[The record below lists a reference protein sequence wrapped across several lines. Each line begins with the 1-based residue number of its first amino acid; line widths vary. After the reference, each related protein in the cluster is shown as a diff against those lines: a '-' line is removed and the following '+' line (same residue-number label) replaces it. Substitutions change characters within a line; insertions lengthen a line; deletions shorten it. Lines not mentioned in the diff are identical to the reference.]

1 MNNQKSKNKLNFLLI
16 PFLIFNPLFLLSY
29 SSEFDSFNGNDNE
42 KETLMDEAKELNLVI
57 DENVNNKAKK
67 QELIQ
72 KEQIDLEGEKI
83 DLIFIKNNQI
93 EANNFEESIQNKKDL
108 NIISK
113 QKDQSNEKSNHEF
126 MNESSSFSKGG
137 DIYTGQ
143 FEIPLRG
150 YVRLKE
156 QKISLNLLDSDPIV
170 ALKLIA
176 KLGNY
181 GIVVVDN
188 DEKEEE
194 SSKNNKSSITV
205 NFEETDI
212 SDVFN
217 SILMAS
223 NLQAKIEKN
232 IIFIGEDILN
242 KSLNPSISKT
252 YRINQAN
259 AASVADYL
267 RTLGARIS
275 KVLVRGSSND
285 GAEISDR
292 LQQAKL
298 EDNFVDPYGN
308 EGGPLNGLIGTVDLR
323 LQTIT
328 LIGSQELINT
338 SEKYIKALDRRHK
351 QVALSVRIIDVS
363 LNKSDIK
370 KNYLEFR
377 KGDTRVISSEGLSV
391 QAGNETPGIPQDGS
405 TITTPFGGVAE
416 GIFANWL
423 MAKITNDDAKVMA
436 SPTLIL
442 GENSDPNVSGA
453 ASVDDALGQATI
465 GRPYSNEGF
474 IKVGE
479 TVITK
484 WERSTEAESG
494 ASTCTGTEGTAGI
507 TFGAKVDKIDDNG
520 FVTFSLSPA
529 ISSVTKTIEISGCGI
544 QSTLSVRKL
553 DTGSIRVKNKD
564 TLVLTGVIKD
574 EDNVSTSKVPILGDL
589 PILGSLFRNNTDIKK
604 KSELII
610 LVTPNILKD
619 DLSEDYEL

>member
-42 KETLMDEAKELNLVI
+42 KESLMDEVKDLNLVK

-72 KEQIDLEGEKI
+72 KEQIDLGGEKI

-194 SSKNNKSSITV
+194 SSKNNKSLITV

-223 NLQAKIEKN
+223 NLQAK
-232 IIFIGEDILN
+232 
-242 KSLNPSISKT
+242 
-252 YRINQAN
+252 
-259 AASVADYL
+259 
-267 RTLGARIS
+267 
-275 KVLVRGSSND
+275 
-285 GAEISDR
+285 
-292 LQQAKL
+292 
-298 EDNFVDPYGN
+298 
-308 EGGPLNGLIGTVDLR
+308 
-323 LQTIT
+323 
-328 LIGSQELINT
+328 
-338 SEKYIKALDRRHK
+338 
-351 QVALSVRIIDVS
+351 
-363 LNKSDIK
+363 
-370 KNYLEFR
+370 
-377 KGDTRVISSEGLSV
+377 
-391 QAGNETPGIPQDGS
+391 
-405 TITTPFGGVAE
+405 
-416 GIFANWL
+416 
-423 MAKITNDDAKVMA
+423 
-436 SPTLIL
+436 
-442 GENSDPNVSGA
+442 
-453 ASVDDALGQATI
+453 
-465 GRPYSNEGF
+465 
-474 IKVGE
+474 
-479 TVITK
+479 
-484 WERSTEAESG
+484 
-494 ASTCTGTEGTAGI
+494 
-507 TFGAKVDKIDDNG
+507 
-520 FVTFSLSPA
+520 
-529 ISSVTKTIEISGCGI
+529 
-544 QSTLSVRKL
+544 
-553 DTGSIRVKNKD
+553 
-564 TLVLTGVIKD
+564 
-574 EDNVSTSKVPILGDL
+574 
-589 PILGSLFRNNTDIKK
+589 
-604 KSELII
+604 
-610 LVTPNILKD
+610 
-619 DLSEDYEL
+619 